1 MKTIDFQPIG
11 RRVQV
16 AAGATLL
23 EAARAGGVGLASLCG
38 GIGACDSC
46 KVRLV
51 SGKLGPPTLAEQA
64 LFSAAEL
71 EAGYRLACQAQ
82 VLGDV
87 RVEIPPES
95 LSAPQ
100 RLQVEGQQRPVAPDP
115 LVCAYDIKIAPPDVN
130 NLRSNWERLEAAL
143 RVSGALGGRQEDN
156 PHPQPLS
163 LWERGDMAR
172 VIVAAPG
179 LLAEFSEI
187 LRQQEWRVRVA
198 MRKARPGRAAE
209 VVALLPP
216 QAPLLGLAID
226 IGTTKLAAYLCD
238 LQSGAT
244 LAQAG
249 AMNPQISF
257 GEDVI
262 SRIAWAENPSRRKTL
277 QTCLVEALNQLAE
290 VLCQQPTQAGYPPS
304 PPHNDEVTA
313 AGNTAM
319 HHLFAGLE
327 VRQLGVAP
335 YAPAVSQALE
345 LPASELGLAV
355 APGAQVYL
363 PPNIAG
369 YVGADHVA
377 MLLAAGEQLKNG
389 PALAIDIGTNT
400 EISLAQGGRL
410 LACSCASGP
419 AFEGAH
425 IQDGMRAAP
434 GAIERVQIAG
444 SEVRLQTIEGQPPV
458 GICGSG
464 ILDAI
469 AQMLEAGLLN
479 RRGALQAAHPSVQ
492 RLAAGGADLQFV
504 LAAAGQTGHGRDI
517 VLTRQDVTQIQLAK
531 AAIRTGIEVLLAAA
545 GVKAEALQSVVVAG
559 AFGTYINLASALHIG
574 MFPAIPLERFQQVG
588 NAAGAG
594 IRQMLISQQQRRQAE
609 ALARQV
615 KYVELA
621 SQASFQG

>member
-1 MKTIDFQPIG
+1 
-11 RRVQV
+11 
-16 AAGATLL
+16 
-23 EAARAGGVGLASLCG
+23 
-38 GIGACDSC
+38 
-46 KVRLV
+46 
-51 SGKLGPPTLAEQA
+51 
-64 LFSAAEL
+64 
-71 EAGYRLACQAQ
+71 
-82 VLGDV
+82 
-87 RVEIPPES
+87 
-95 LSAPQ
+95 
-100 RLQVEGQQRPVAPDP
+100 
-115 LVCAYDIKIAPPDVN
+115 
-130 NLRSNWERLEAAL
+130 
-143 RVSGALGGRQEDN
+143 
-156 PHPQPLS
+156 
-163 LWERGDMAR
+163 
-172 VIVAAPG
+172 
-179 LLAEFSEI
+179 
-187 LRQQEWRVRVA
+187 

-216 QAPLLGLAID
+216 QAPLLGLAVD

-290 VLCQQPTQAGYPPS
+290 VLCQQASQAGYPAS
-304 PPHNDEVTA
+304 PAHIVEVAA

-434 GAIERVQIAG
+434 GAIERVQITG

-504 LAAAGQTGHGRDI
+504 LAAAGQTGHGQAI

-621 SQASFQG
+621 SQASFQGEFVKALMFDP